1 MVKSRNGIVY
11 LSVKKPGKWSLPYGY
26 RKIRSSKRRNSYMN
40 DEKLFYLEGYVRNF
54 TLQCDEG
61 NGNVVFEFEPK
72 LKDEKIKMAICEL
85 VERGRETFS
94 RSGNYIQKQLKPFKL
109 EFKAEAFMLAR
120 DLMLGIYF
128 GETDSKYIVKRFEVI
143 YD

>member
-1 MVKSRNGIVY
+1 
-11 LSVKKPGKWSLPYGY
+11 
-26 RKIRSSKRRNSYMN
+26 MN

-61 NGNVVFEFEPK
+61 NENVVFEFEPK
-72 LKDEKIKMAICEL
+72 LRDEKTKMAICEL
-85 VERGRETFS
+85 VEQCGEPFS

-120 DLMLGIYF
+120 ECTLGIYF
-128 GETDSKYIVKRFEVI
+128 EETDSKYIIKRFEVI